1 MDIGPESV
9 YNVMAE
15 WAVDNADQ
23 QDFIQP
29 GKPTQN
35 SLVERFNRSLHEE
48 VPNFNVFDA
57 LKQMREIS
65 EGWVVEY
72 DESRPL

>member
-1 MDIGPESV
+1 
-9 YNVMAE
+9 
-15 WAVDNADQ
+15 
-23 QDFIQP
+23 
-29 GKPTQN
+29 